1 MPEKT
6 QRERD
11 LPFAK
16 KKGGFPSLAFHP
28 SPLTLLKEE
37 ALGEGVL
44 SWGGCSGAWSFLIIA
59 G

>member
-11 LPFAK
+11 LSFAK
-16 KKGGFPSLAFHP
+16 KKGGFPSLAIHP

-37 ALGEGVL
+37 ALGG
-44 SWGGCSGAWSFLIIA
+44 GGCGGAWSFLIISE
-59 G
+59 